1 MLIIVSCVIIKFI
14 YCLFKVID
22 LNFINNLKKID
33 FVVLLL

>member
-1 MLIIVSCVIIKFI
+1 MFIIVSCVITKRIR
-14 YCLFKVID
+14 CLFKVID

>member
-1 MLIIVSCVIIKFI
+1 MVMIVSCVITKYIC
-14 YCLFKVID
+14 CLFKAMD